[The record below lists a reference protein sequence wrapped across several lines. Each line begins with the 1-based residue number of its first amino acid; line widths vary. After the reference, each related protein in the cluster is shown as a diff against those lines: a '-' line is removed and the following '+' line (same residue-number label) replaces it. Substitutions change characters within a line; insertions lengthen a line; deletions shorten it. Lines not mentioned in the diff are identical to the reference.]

1 MSAHLSHEARSGQPI
16 SRTHAAQIWACDFL
30 QVTDLLFRPLF
41 AFFVIELQS
50 RKVIHVGVTRS
61 PTDPWVARTAPG
73 SDPVWASTQVSYSR

>member
-1 MSAHLSHEARSGQPI
+1 VGNRSRALTPHRSG
-16 SRTHAAQIWACDFL
+16 RATRFL
-30 QVTDLLFRPLF
+30 VTDLLFRPLF

-73 SDPVWASTQVSYSR
+73 SYPVWASTQVSYSR